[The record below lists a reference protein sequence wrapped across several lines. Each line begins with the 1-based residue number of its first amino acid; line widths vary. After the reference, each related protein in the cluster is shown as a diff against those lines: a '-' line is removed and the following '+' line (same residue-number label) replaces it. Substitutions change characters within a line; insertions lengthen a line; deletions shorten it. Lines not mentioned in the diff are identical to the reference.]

1 MTALPARPTDP
12 AARRAW
18 RLAVLPGLMAERI
31 LLLDG
36 GMGTMIQSH
45 RLTEADYRGE
55 RFADWPVDLRGN
67 NDLLSITRPQVISGI
82 HQAYLEAG
90 ADILETNTFNSTS
103 VSMADYRMESL
114 APELN
119 RAGATLARAV
129 ADRAEEQDPA
139 RPRYVAGVLGP
150 TNRTASISPDV
161 ADPGYR
167 NASFEGLRAAYAD
180 ATRALHGLPRDGL
193 R

>member
-1 MTALPARPTDP
+1 VTALPARPTDP

-18 RLAVLPGLMAERI
+18 RLAALPGLMAERI

-103 VSMADYRMESL
+103 VSMADYKLEPHVYDM
-114 APELN
+114 N
-119 RAGATLARAV
+119 VGGATGLVGDPSGRTDVNAEGVSPVLRNDQRIKLFTEHHENVLAGRARAV
-129 ADRAEEQDPA
+129 KVA
-139 RPRYVAGVLGP
+139 REAMGR
-150 TNRTASISPDV
+150 
-161 ADPGYR
+161 
-167 NASFEGLRAAYAD
+167 
-180 ATRALHGLPRDGL
+180 
-193 R
+193 